1 MQLLGILAFI
11 FALLFSVMVHE
22 FGHYLTARKFGMRV
36 SEFFLGFGTR
46 IWSRQRGETEFGI
59 KAIPAGGYCRIEGM
73 TPDDDMPIGEEG
85 RAFYRA
91 SSGKKLIVLGAGS
104 FLHFILGYL
113 LLLLLLAGVGV
124 NQVLPVIDTVAP
136 NSAAAAAGF
145 QKGDEIIAINGDRN
159 TDWQSQL
166 NKIRNSKGRDLT
178 FTIKRGGTELEISAA
193 PRMTNIDDGTSR
205 YVLGIINK
213 FGTKRLGLFKS
224 VTSSAQLTWNLT
236 TTSAKSLVQLPTKI
250 PALWGQT
257 FGGEKR
263 DQNGL
268 VGVVGV
274 ARVSGQATSSGVLTA
289 SERLGTFIL
298 IVASLNIFVGLFNL
312 LPILPLDGG
321 HMAVAIADEIRAL
334 FARLR
339 GKARPAAIDVKVL
352 TPITA
357 VVFVVLAALTVLLL
371 IADIFNPISLNL

>member
-73 TPDDDMPIGEEG
+73 TPDDEMAIGEEG

-274 ARVSGQATSSGVLTA
+274 ARVSGQAASSGVLTA

>member
-73 TPDDDMPIGEEG
+73 TPDDEMAIGEED

-104 FLHFILGYL
+104 FLHFVLGYL
-113 LLLLLLAGVGV
+113 LLFLLLAGVGV

-166 NKIRNSKGRDLT
+166 NKIRNSKGADLT
-178 FTIKRGGTELEISAA
+178 FIINRGGSEIEIKAA
-193 PRMTNIDDGTSR
+193 PRMTNIDDGSSR

-213 FGTKRLGLFKS
+213 FGTKRLGLVKS

-274 ARVSGQATSSGVLTA
+274 ARVSGQAASSGVLTA